1 MQDKNYNVSVNI
13 IRDYDRELTYYRTP
27 NAERVV
33 NQLVNDFKKG
43 IRSFTIIGSYGTG
56 KSSLLW
62 AFQQSLNKKNRDLF
76 EINLISNPNVQF
88 VNFIGEYKSMINTF
102 SDTFGVTNIQDQQ
115 KHIFSEIFNQ
125 YHDLGKNDGNPLL
138 VLVID
143 EFGKFLEY
151 AVKNEPENELYFIQ
165 QLAEFAN
172 NPDYNICLITTIHQ
186 SFDAYGNG
194 LDHVQKQEWIKV
206 KGRFKE
212 ITFNEPVEQ
221 LLYLASQHINALHTV
236 ESEGIIHKALKV
248 ASATKALRFEKQFE
262 NKEEIASK
270 LFPLDLMS
278 ANALTICLQKYGQ
291 NERSL
296 FSFLE
301 SQDYTGII
309 NFKTSGVNTFY
320 HVAKVYDYMIYNFY
334 FYLNSKDNP
343 DYTNWAGIKIALEKV
358 EGFYTEEIAIYCDLI
373 KTIGLLG
380 MTTSKGA
387 VLNDNFLTEYGSV
400 CLGIKEVTPYLDSLI
415 QKKII
420 VKREYSRR
428 YVLLDGTDLDI
439 NLALIEAGNQ
449 IEQITDI
456 TTLLKRYYQLPPVFA
471 KMYSFQYGTPRL
483 FDYIISELPTHEEP
497 KEEVDGFIN
506 LIFNESLSLYE
517 VKEHSKIEE
526 EAIIYGFYTNVNTIK
541 EQLFEIQKIQK
552 VIEDNLED
560 NTAIKELNSIK
571 AYSEQ
576 LLNNSILEAF
586 FTKDVTWVFKG
597 REHKIA
603 NRKEFNKFLS
613 QVCLEIYPKTP
624 VFKNELVN
632 KHKISGSIHTAK
644 KYFTNQLIS
653 CWNLP
658 NLGFDADHFPP
669 QKMIY
674 LTLIKENGLELYSEE
689 SNFISEVSKDS
700 TFRELWEYCNS
711 FLHKSRN
718 SSRKVSELMEL
729 LTKRPFKL
737 KQGLID
743 FWVITYLFTKRND
756 FALFGDGIYIP
767 NISKDILDLIMKAPN
782 RYEIKAF
789 DLQGVKLDLF
799 NRYRVLIN
807 KGTEEKINSDLFV
820 ETIKPFIIFYSDLPF
835 YTKNTKRLSN
845 QAIAIREAIAK
856 SKDPEKTFFEDF
868 PIALGYSIDSLQT
881 SEDSLESYSD
891 RLQDAIREMRTFFS
905 ELVSRFE
912 NMILSDFIG
921 ESMTFEDYRNK
932 LQDRYNKLHKSLL
945 LANQKTFIQ
954 RLDSPLD
961 DQTMWLNSIAQALT
975 GKSLDMFRDEDEVL
989 LHDRFKRMILDLDTL
1004 TTISKT
1010 DVDNEK
1016 EEMISLEISSF
1027 VDGIK
1032 KSLVRFPK
1040 NKQPQVIK
1048 MEVTI
1053 RKHLSGDNSMDIAA
1067 LTNILKELLNK

>member
-43 IRSFTIIGSYGTG
+43 VRSFTIIGSYGTG

-76 EINLISNPNVQF
+76 EVNLISNPKVQF
-88 VNFIGEYKSMINTF
+88 VNFIGEYKSMIDTF
-102 SDTFGVTNIQDQQ
+102 SDAFGVINTQDQQ
-115 KHIFSEIFNQ
+115 KYILSEIFNQ
-125 YHDLGKNDGNPLL
+125 YHDLGKNSGNPLL
-138 VLVID
+138 ILVID

-151 AVKNEPENELYFIQ
+151 AVKNEPEKELYFIQ
-165 QLAEFAN
+165 QLAEFVN

-194 LDHVQKQEWIKV
+194 LDRTQKQEWIKV
-206 KGRFKE
+206 KGRFQE

-221 LLYLASQHINALHTV
+221 LLYLASQHINAQQTV
-236 ESEGIIHKALKV
+236 NSEEIIYNALQI
-248 ASATKALRFEKQFE
+248 ARETKAFRFEKKIEDEQ
-262 NKEEIASK
+262 NIASK
-270 LFPLDLMS
+270 LFPLEIMS
-278 ANALTICLQKYGQ
+278 ANALTLCLQKYGQ

-296 FSFLE
+296 FSFLA
-301 SQDYTGII
+301 SQDYTGISH
-309 NFKTSGVNTFY
+309 FKTSEAKPFY
-320 HVAKVYDYMIYNFY
+320 HVAKVYDYMIHNFHS
-334 FYLNSKDNP
+334 FLNSKDNP

-358 EGFYTEEIAIYCDLI
+358 EGFYRDDIEIYRDLI

-380 MTTSKGA
+380 MTTSRGA
-387 VLNDNFLTEYGSV
+387 ILNDSFLTEYGRI
-400 CLGIKEVTPYLDSLI
+400 CLRIKNVTPYIDSLVH
-415 QKKII
+415 KKVI
-420 VKREYSRR
+420 VKREYNRR

-439 NLALIEAGNQ
+439 NLAIIEAGSKV
-449 IEQITDI
+449 EKITDI
-456 TTLLKRYYQLPPVFA
+456 TTLLKRYYNLSPVLA
-471 KMYSFQYGTPRL
+471 KMYSFHYGTPRL
-483 FDYIISELPTHEEP
+483 FDYIISELPTHKEP
-497 KEEVDGFIN
+497 KEEIDGFIN
-506 LIFNESLSLYE
+506 LIFNESLSLDE

-541 EQLFEIQKIQK
+541 ELLFEIQKIQK
-552 VIEDNLED
+552 VIEENTED

-576 LLNNSILEAF
+576 LLNNSILDAF
-586 FTKDVTWVFKG
+586 FTQDVTWIFKG
-597 REHKIA
+597 YEHKIS

-613 QVCLEIYPKTP
+613 QVCIEIYPKTP

-644 KYFTNQLIS
+644 KYFTNQLIN

-658 NLGFDADHFPP
+658 NLGFDAEHFPP

-674 LTLIKENGLELYSEE
+674 LTLIKENGLELHSGE
-689 SNFISEVSKDS
+689 SNFISEVSKES

-756 FALFGDGIYIP
+756 FALFGDGVYIP
-767 NISKDILDLIMKAPN
+767 DISKDILDLIMKAPH

-789 DLQGVKLDLF
+789 DLEGVKLDLF
-799 NRYRVLIN
+799 NRYRILIN
-807 KGTEEKINSDLFV
+807 KGTEDRLSNDLFI
-820 ETIKPFIIFYSDLPF
+820 ETIKPFIVFFSELPF
-835 YTKNTKRLSN
+835 YAKNTKRLN
-845 QAIAIREAIAK
+845 KETITIRETIAK

-868 PIALGYSIDSLQT
+868 PIALGYSIESLQS
-881 SEDSLESYSD
+881 SEDSLENYAN
-891 RLQDAIREMRTFFS
+891 RLQEAIREMRVSFS
-905 ELVSRFE
+905 ELVARFE
-912 NMILSDFIG
+912 NMILADFIG
-921 ESMTFEDYRNK
+921 KTIPFEDYRK
-932 LQDRYNKLHKSLL
+932 QLQDRYKNLHKSLL
-945 LANQKTFIQ
+945 LTNQKTFIQ
-954 RLDSPLD
+954 RIDSPLD
-961 DQTMWLNSIAQALT
+961 DQTMWLSSIAQALT

-1010 DVDNEK
+1010 DIDNEK

-1027 VDGIK
+1027 VDGVK

-1040 NKQPQVIK
+1040 SKQPQITK
-1048 MEVTI
+1048 MEGTI
-1053 RKHLSGDNSMDIAA
+1053 REQLSGDNSMDIAA
-1067 LTNILKELLNK
+1067 LTNLLKELLNK